1 MSILV
6 SGASDIGR
14 KRKTN
19 QDSIYAPNSGNYFV
33 VADGMGGH
41 NGGDIASQMTTKIF
55 PQYIS
60 ENIQAYSPDELLKK
74 TIKFINRSIYDHG
87 QSNEDLKG
95 MGTTITSVFFTEET
109 TYIANIGDSRTYLI
123 HNNSLFQLTRD
134 HSLVQEKLNL
144 GIYDRKGAKADPQ
157 KNVLT
162 KTVGF
167 EKDVDADVYK
177 FKNQNFDIYL
187 LCSDGLHGKVCDEE
201 ILKIVQYCVPNPQE
215 ATQEQFDLAV
225 ENLIRQANL
234 NGGQDNISV
243 VLAMQTY

>member
-1 MSILV
+1 MPIIV

-19 QDSIYAPNSGNYFV
+19 QDSIYISQDGQYCV

-41 NGGDIASQMTTKIF
+41 NGGDIASQMTAKIF
-55 PQYIS
+55 PQYVE
-60 ENIQAYSPDELLKK
+60 ENKGSYPIDELLTK
-74 TIKFINRSIYDHG
+74 TIKFVNRSIYDHG
-87 QSNEDLKG
+87 QKNEDLKG
-95 MGTTITSVFFTEET
+95 MGTTITSLYFSQET
-109 TYIANIGDSRTYLI
+109 NYVANIGDSRTYLI
-123 HNNSLFQLTRD
+123 QNNQMYQLSRD

-167 EKDVDADVYK
+167 EKEVDPDVYK
-177 FKNQNFDIYL
+177 FKSQSNDIYL

-201 ILKIVQYCVPNPQE
+201 ILAIIKYCIPSPSE
-215 ATQEQFDLAV
+215 ATQMQFDLAV
-225 ENLIRQANL
+225 TNLIRQANL

-243 VLAMQTY
+243 ILAMQTY